1 MATTYK
7 TDDLVVSLIGCSGD
21 LAEAKPM
28 RYTCFIVFGVCLS
41 IVIANTLGLI
51 FFQSSTDKISATVPF
66 QSAVVIMADGI
77 TAVILFIQ
85 CYQFRQL
92 KILIL
97 SSAYLFCSMIA
108 LAQLLTFPDTFPSN
122 VAIPHVSPWLWTIWH
137 FSFPVFILAYLV
149 SISFVPDA
157 SVDNIFRSI
166 VLVIFAVFSAVLVL
180 SFLLIVF
187 RDSLPAFYLASD
199 RDMTTQSWRYWLFS
213 CNIVLVALACVPLVL
228 SRRRLTM
235 INLCL
240 VLSLVTLACE
250 VLCVMFI
257 ESRYTLPWY
266 FARLDGVVS
275 SGAVLVL
282 LIIDNARLYRDLAD
296 INRILNNRV
305 VERTAQMS
313 AALLERERALER
325 QAVTEDSL
333 RESEERFRAAQ
344 EASLDG
350 FIIYRPIYDEGGKV
364 DDLRV
369 VYANPVAAR
378 YFQGDPEAMA
388 GRSIGDII
396 SGARNPGGLIERYA
410 LSLMNGKPAEYV
422 HDHHVNGHFLSM
434 IVPFDRYL
442 AVTFRDISDQIRQ
455 RDELNGARVAAEA
468 ANAAK
473 TRFLASVSH
482 DLRQP
487 IMAQRLLLYTAT
499 QHAETPQQSHLL
511 TQIGEALDSTGRAS
525 FFL

>member
-1 MATTYK
+1 
-7 TDDLVVSLIGCSGD
+7 
-21 LAEAKPM
+21 
-28 RYTCFIVFGVCLS
+28 
-41 IVIANTLGLI
+41 
-51 FFQSSTDKISATVPF
+51 
-66 QSAVVIMADGI
+66 
-77 TAVILFIQ
+77 
-85 CYQFRQL
+85 
-92 KILIL
+92 
-97 SSAYLFCSMIA
+97 
-108 LAQLLTFPDTFPSN
+108 
-122 VAIPHVSPWLWTIWH
+122 
-137 FSFPVFILAYLV
+137 
-149 SISFVPDA
+149 
-157 SVDNIFRSI
+157 
-166 VLVIFAVFSAVLVL
+166 
-180 SFLLIVF
+180 
-187 RDSLPAFYLASD
+187 
-199 RDMTTQSWRYWLFS
+199 
-213 CNIVLVALACVPLVL
+213 
-228 SRRRLTM
+228 M